1 MTKKTSAAVSIST
14 TNVTAHGVGGVATGV
29 THGVTSSVE
38 GRRCCSQCDLWK
50 SLQSFDSWSRICRVC
65 KAEALR

>member
-1 MTKKTSAAVSIST
+1 MTKKAIGDVTSSVDAAS
-14 TNVTAHGVGGVATGV
+14 VTVAA
-29 THGVTSSVE
+29 HGVTSSVE

-65 KAEALR
+65 KAKAL